1 MGGMVIKEVEMC
13 LSLVRLG
20 VEFVVAFAHAVKT
33 VVHRSLDADG
43 EALTDRN
50 RRTLNYNYQ
59 VPFPYPGLLP

>member
-20 VEFVVAFAHAVKT
+20 LEFVVVFAEAVKT
-33 VVHRSLDADG
+33 VMHRSLDADD
-43 EALTDRN
+43 ERMSARN
-50 RRTLNYNYQ
+50 RQILNYNYQ